1 MRLGDYIDD
10 YCSRCKRGTDHAV
23 VSMEGEAVQRV
34 RCRTCAFEH
43 KYHQNKSG
51 KKEMTAEEA
60 FQKVLQ
66 SVTGQMDGTSGGS
79 RKKKGPKGAL

>member
-1 MRLGDYIDD
+1 MRLGDNIDD

-34 RCRTCAFEH
+34 RCRTCDFEH
-43 KYHQNKSG
+43 KYHHNKSG
-51 KKEMTAEEA
+51 KKELTAEEA

-66 SVTGQMDGTSGGS
+66 SVTGQMGGETAES
-79 RKKKGPKGAL
+79 KTKRRPKGH

>member
-10 YCSRCKRGTDHAV
+10 YCSRCKRSTDHAV

-34 RCRTCAFEH
+34 RCRTCDFEH
-43 KYHQNKSG
+43 TYRGNKSG

-60 FQKVLQ
+60 FQKLLQ
-66 SVTGQMDGTSGGS
+66 SATGQMGGTPAGASQ
-79 RKKKGPKGAL
+79 KKARQRT